1 MSGRREIRV
10 AESFF
15 EELDAQLGTER
26 GPNGE
31 PSATD
36 FIVMDLPRIVDEFAE
51 RFDEL
56 PEVVEGVGAMR
67 MLIGV
72 GALATAYVVHGVET
86 VAGAVQLI
94 GVELDR

>member
-1 MSGRREIRV
+1 VTARREVRV

-15 EELDAQLGTER
+15 DELDTQLGAER

-36 FIVMDLPRIVDEFAE
+36 FIVVDLPRIVDEFAK

-56 PEVVEGVGAMR
+56 PEAISGVSGVR

-72 GALATAYVVHGVET
+72 GALATAYVVHAAKT
-86 VAGAVQLI
+86 TAGAVELI
-94 GVELDR
+94 GIELDL